1 MLPFTIP
8 SLTHWGWS
16 SSLSLKFVV
25 IPTGEPSISEK
36 VFPLTTVEISADPS
50 PVVVTTVVTGTST
63 ALSSGIKVIVPVGG
77 GVSAVTVT
85 VIVSVSFIGGVP
97 LSVTRTVIG
106 NEPGPCAS
114 VGVQVNAPPV
124 VIAAPAGAPA
134 SSEKVRVWPASGSV
148 AVAVKLR
155 SEPSLTVLLPIAA
168 STGAALAWALIAIV
182 IVSVSFSGGD
192 PLSATMTV
200 TGKEPSAGGVQL
212 KAPVELLIV
221 APAGAPVPS
230 ENERV
235 WAGMSPSVAVAVNV
249 PGLPA
254 VPDLGPIG
262 ASTGATFTSFTV
274 TVIVSVSFSGGGPL
288 SVTRTAIGDEP
299 GPRPSVGAPAN
310 PPPP

>member
-1 MLPFTIP
+1 M
-8 SLTHWGWS
+8 
-16 SSLSLKFVV
+16 
-25 IPTGEPSISEK
+25 
-36 VFPLTTVEISADPS
+36 SAS
-50 PVVVTTVVTGTST
+50 VAVAVNVTGLPAVPDLLPIGASTGATFTSF
-63 ALSSGIKVIVPVGG
+63 
-77 GVSAVTVT
+77 TVT
-85 VIVSVSFIGGVP
+85 WIVSVSNSGGVP

-124 VIAAPAGAPA
+124 VIGAPAGAPA

-155 SEPSLTVLLPIAA
+155 SEPSLTVLFPIEA
-168 STGAALAWALIAIV
+168 STGGLLAWALIGIV
-182 IVSVSFSGGD
+182 IVSVSFSGGV
-192 PLSATMTV
+192 PLSVTMTV
-200 TGKEPSAGGVQL
+200 TGKEPSADGVQL

-249 PGLPA
+249 TGLPA

-274 TVIVSVSFSGGGPL
+274 TVIVSVSFSGGVPL
-288 SVTRTAIGDEP
+288 SVTRTVIGNEP
-299 GPRPSVGAPAN
+299 GPCASVGVHVNAPPAVIAAPAGG
-310 PPPP
+310 